1 MSSQPEPWLRGPLPE
16 INPLL
21 VPIFYTFQQAR
32 EDLAKYT
39 EPLSV
44 SQIWATPHG
53 FGSVGFHVR
62 HITGSTDRL
71 MTYLEGRP
79 LTAEQL
85 ATLRAEEK
93 PGSEGR
99 DELLALMETVF
110 HRAEATVRAL
120 DPAMLTEPR
129 TIGRKALPTTVI
141 GLLTHIAEHI
151 QRHIGQAISAAK
163 LSRTL

>member
-1 MSSQPEPWLRGPLPE
+1 MWRLRNRLIVTYTFIGVIPVVL
-16 INPLL
+16 LL
-21 VPIFYTFQQAR
+21 VMGLI
-32 EDLAKYT
+32 
-39 EPLSV
+39 V
-44 SQIWATPHG
+44 
-53 FGSVGFHVR
+53 
-62 HITGSTDRL
+62 
-71 MTYLEGRP
+71 TYLFVGQFATYVASSDLQAELKSLEAVNSRLASEVAIALRSGRP